1 MEESLSE
8 ALESIFGEG
17 FTSDTI
23 EDTQGESP
31 LDLLEKATKAF
42 EKAQQELQ
50 NGNLGLY
57 QDLVEQAQQYVDIA
71 LEILNNN

>member
-8 ALESIFGEG
+8 ALDSIFGSE
-17 FTSDTI
+17 FESDTF
-23 EDTQGESP
+23 EDSEGESP

-57 QDLVEQAQQYVDIA
+57 QDLVEQAQQYVDLA